1 MTTVLIVDD
10 DRNICKLLDF
20 SLSRAGFSVL
30 IANAGDDGYE
40 LATSHAP
47 DVLVLDV
54 MMPGMHG
61 YELCRQ
67 LRKHEAT
74 AHAKILFLT
83 ARSQPIDEKAALK
96 AGADLFLS
104 KPVMSDELVKH
115 IQALLVET
123 APLAPV
129 QEETLEPEPEPE
141 PEKALETPP
150 QKPAAPAQTKGRLI
164 ACYSPTP
171 GTGVTTL
178 ATNLALALAAWQRI
192 QIPLVELH
200 DSQGSLLPLI
210 GRDPDPHRGNL
221 RATGKTLNWDTLLLH
236 LVEHPTGV
244 RILPAPPPN
253 TDVPAELTEQA
264 VSLLRERFPVT
275 VADAAPTM
283 NDRVQGQ
290 LLAADLILLLTT
302 PDVPAIRAMLQSLQA
317 LQKLN
322 YPNRQILLVVNNVR
336 PKATVPV
343 EKLQEG
349 IKRPVFAVIPYE
361 PEMVEA
367 SHTGKPLLVT
377 NPRAPA
383 SQAVGR
389 MTMQLSR
396 GLRLPQGNR

>member
-20 SLSRAGFSVL
+20 SLGKAGFSVL
-30 IANAGDDGYE
+30 IANTGDVGYE

-47 DVLVLDV
+47 DVMVLDV

-74 AHAKILFLT
+74 AQSKILFLT

-104 KPVMSDELVKH
+104 KPVMPDELVKH

-129 QEETLEPEPEPE
+129 PEATPEPEPE
-141 PEKALETPP
+141 PEQAPEVPP
-150 QKPAAPAQTKGRLI
+150 QRAARPAQAKGRLI
-164 ACYSPTP
+164 ACYSPTT

-200 DSQGSLLPLI
+200 DRQGRLLPLI

-221 RATGKTLNWDTLLLH
+221 RATGKTLSWDTLLLH

-244 RILPAPPPN
+244 RVLPAPPQD

-264 VSLLRERFPVT
+264 ISLLRDRFPVT
-275 VADAAPTM
+275 VADAASTM
-283 NDRVQGQ
+283 NDRVQSQ
-290 LLAADLILLLTT
+290 LLSADLILLLTT
-302 PDVPAIRAMLQSLQA
+302 PDVPAIRAMLKSLQT
-317 LQKLN
+317 LQKLG
-322 YPNRQILLVVNNVR
+322 YPNRQILLIVNNVQ
-336 PKATVPV
+336 PKAAIPV

-367 SHTGKPLLVT
+367 ARTGKPLLVT

-396 GLRLPQGNR
+396 GLKLPKGKR